1 MMEVLL
7 KTNNMK
13 ISEVIKKLQE
23 IQKEH
28 GDLEVESYDDY
39 EYIPTDEYSFLVNDN
54 KVYIR
59 G

>member
-1 MMEVLL
+1 
-7 KTNNMK
+7 MK

-39 EYIPTDEYSFLVNDN
+39 EYIPTDEYSFLVNGN
-54 KVYIR
+54 KLYIR

>member
-1 MMEVLL
+1 
-7 KTNNMK
+7 MK
-13 ISEVIKKLQE
+13 ISEVINKLQE

-54 KVYIR
+54 KLYIR